1 MATAWTDP
9 VSTEDWQA
17 IGTTLRLA
25 GLTVL
30 ILLAVATPIA
40 WGLAMARGKWRPWAE
55 ALVALPL
62 VLPPTVMGFY
72 LLVLMG
78 PAGALGSWWVALT
91 GQTLAFSF
99 TGLVIAS
106 CLHSLPFAVQ
116 PLQNAF
122 ETVGRGRL
130 EAAASLRAGPWD
142 RFFSLVLPLSLRGF
156 VTAAVLVF
164 AHTLGEFG
172 VLLMVGGNIPGETRV
187 LSITIYEHV
196 ETLNYAAAHRL
207 AAALMAFAF
216 VVLLA
221 VYALN
226 RQARIR
232 LG

>member
-1 MATAWTDP
+1 MLTDALD
-9 VSTEDWQA
+9 SADWDA
-17 IGTTLRLA
+17 VWTTLRLA

-30 ILLAVATPIA
+30 ILLLVATPLA
-40 WGLAMARGKWRPWAE
+40 WRLATARGRWRSVAE

-78 PAGALGSWWVALT
+78 PAGWLGSWWVGLT
-91 GQTLAFSF
+91 GETLAFSF

-122 ETVGRGRL
+122 EAVGRDRL
-130 EAAASLRAGPWD
+130 DAAASLRASPVD
-142 RFFSLVLPLSLRGF
+142 TFLSVVLPLSLRGY
-156 VTAAVLVF
+156 VTAAVLTF

-196 ETLNYAAAHRL
+196 EALDYASAHRL
-207 AAALMAFAF
+207 AIGLVAFAF

-226 RQARIR
+226 RQARLR
-232 LG
+232 VA

>member
-1 MATAWTDP
+1 MATPWTDP
-9 VSTEDWQA
+9 LSAEDWQA
-17 IGTTLRLA
+17 ITTTLRLA
-25 GLTVL
+25 GLTVVV
-30 ILLAVATPIA
+30 LLAVATPLA
-40 WGLAMARGKWRPWAE
+40 WWLATARGRWRPAVE

-91 GQTLAFSF
+91 GNTLAFSF
-99 TGLVIAS
+99 SGLVIAS

-122 ETVGRGRL
+122 EAVGHSRL

-142 RFFSLVLPLSLRGF
+142 RFFSLVVPLSLRGF

-172 VLLMVGGNIPGETRV
+172 VLLMVGGNVPGETRV

-207 AAALMAFAF
+207 AAGLMAFGFAVL
-216 VVLLA
+216 VV
-221 VYALN
+221 VYTLN

-232 LG
+232 IG

>member
-1 MATAWTDP
+1 M
-9 VSTEDWQA
+9 STEALAAADWDA
-17 IGTTLRLA
+17 VWTTLRLA
-25 GLTVL
+25 GVTVL
-30 ILLAVATPIA
+30 ILLLVATPLA
-40 WGLAMARGKWRPWAE
+40 WRLATARGRWRAVTE

-78 PAGALGSWWVALT
+78 PAGWLGSWWVALT
-91 GQTLAFSF
+91 GETLAFSF

-122 ETVGRGRL
+122 EAVGRDRL
-130 EAAASLRAGPWD
+130 EAAASLRASPLD
-142 RFFSLVLPLSLRGF
+142 TFLSVVLPLSIRGY
-156 VTAAVLVF
+156 VTAAVLTF

-196 ETLNYAAAHRL
+196 EALDYASAHRL
-207 AAALMAFAF
+207 AVGLVVFAF

-232 LG
+232 VA